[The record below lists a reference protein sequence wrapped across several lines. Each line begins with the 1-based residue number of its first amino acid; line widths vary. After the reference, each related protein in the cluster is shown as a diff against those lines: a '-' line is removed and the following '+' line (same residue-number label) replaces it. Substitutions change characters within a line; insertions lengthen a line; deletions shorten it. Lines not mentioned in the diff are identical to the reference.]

1 MIKKF
6 KSLLFPKSFHF
17 VLCFNEVNSK
27 SLIHCLM
34 PWFSA
39 HVKSWEKV
47 SLCVVFSLFCA
58 KLFFHAINFC
68 DFVRIMHS
76 ADFQETLSTNA
87 EFHFVSKTKQFDLW
101 FSCDFSLLSNFLGHW
116 FCITRSLAQISTSSQ
131 FTQFT
136 LCSTTTSQSPS
147 LESLGDIL
155 CSLTKSF
162 GNDTQH
168 APCRYLRRNFEG
180 DFLGRNL
187 FPCDVSIQQLF
198 TQCFNSL
205 IE

>member
-1 MIKKF
+1 
-6 KSLLFPKSFHF
+6 
-17 VLCFNEVNSK
+17 
-27 SLIHCLM
+27 M

-47 SLCVVFSLFCA
+47 SLCFFFAFCA
-58 KLFFHAINFC
+58 KLFFHKFSCNKFLRFRKNYAQRRFPG
-68 DFVRIMHS
+68 DFVNK
-76 ADFQETLSTNA
+76 T

-101 FSCDFSLLSNFLGHW
+101 FSCGFSLLSNFLGHW

-131 FTQFT
+131 FSHSLRSAAT
-136 LCSTTTSQSPS
+136 STSPS
-147 LESLGDIL
+147 LESLGFGSDLL
-155 CSLTKSF
+155 CSLSLLGATLSTPRA
-162 GNDTQH
+162 GT
-168 APCRYLRRNFEG
+168 CRENFEG

-198 TQCFNSL
+198 TQCSNSL